1 MGVQNL
7 WLLLTPAAQKIP
19 ESQLASKRLAI
30 DVSIWVIHILHGSLS
45 LGSSSFENIHL
56 LAIFKRLIKLLSLG
70 IKPVFVF
77 DGKVPNL
84 KKRTVAER
92 AGSRKINIRKVAE
105 KLIVKQLE
113 GKKIAKV
120 CLNKEEAS
128 ENEEMEYEEEDIEQP
143 KDVLQIFEEEVEK
156 EGIKTLL
163 HENKM
168 SFEEFEKMD
177 YVRQRALI
185 RDLKQRA
192 LEKKQEKLKNIENK
206 AEFSKIQMQEYLK
219 MVEKK
224 KEIEGRKKELGEK
237 VNQEIVN
244 ENMQKIQ
251 EVGGLQAGAKI
262 QISKDFL
269 VIKKQQ
275 DPEIERLRNLMGKI
289 QKPERRYKKDKLKE
303 CSEKL
308 NKLIE
313 SKEIEPE
320 KKNGS
325 EKQEDNKNAKPE
337 NGTQNMFI
345 DKLKDEFEGIG
356 ENKIGKME
364 NPSIVEQI
372 TKKEKQNLNIES
384 SNLIK
389 ITGDSN
395 EENKQNEIKKENY
408 DNKKTIESPKKTP
421 QNADGEFMRP
431 LDKVKNEKEA
441 VQIDLKKIE
450 SLRKEFHEEEVRRM
464 VSCHQSRSSS
474 KSSKQKN
481 PTIILSQAKITQ
493 EISENSNFNTTAP
506 DENSNMQKSH
516 HSLTQE
522 EILKEIEKMDSL
534 NPNEETCDPEMTDD
548 FLRLSNLNSLGDS
561 LTTKFEQIKNLLQ
574 LFGVPWV
581 ESPFEAEAQCAYLEM
596 RGLVDGIIT
605 EDSDVFLFGGRK
617 VYRKLFAGNSNQVD
631 FYDIRKIE
639 KELGLN
645 REKLISTALFLGSDY
660 TIGVKGVGIVNA
672 MEIVNAFET
681 IESLERFKAWAEK
694 PDILL
699 EDCQN
704 FYRNIPLKELQYKH
718 FHKNYKNNWEFPDDF
733 PNSEVVDA
741 YQNPAVDD
749 SLEPFLWNEPDI
761 ESLKEFCR
769 DVFEWGPD
777 RIDEAGFELAK
788 IIKKMR
794 ENNGQKKIEDYFS
807 EKMMGV
813 VKSKRLQAAIKGM
826 RPEEEKEEEE
836 EEELRRE
843 IEQLEDL
850 NMFKFKRVKESE

>member
-120 CLNKEEAS
+120 CLNKEETS

-156 EGIKTLL
+156 EGIKALL
-163 HENKM
+163 HENRM

-192 LEKKQEKLKNIENK
+192 LEMKQEKLKSIENK

-219 MVEKK
+219 MVAKK
-224 KEIEGRKKELGEK
+224 KEIEERKKELGEK

-289 QKPERRYKKDKLKE
+289 QKPERRNKKDKLKE
-303 CSEKL
+303 CNEKL
-308 NKLIE
+308 NRLIE

-320 KKNGS
+320 KKNESG
-325 EKQEDNKNAKPE
+325 KQEEYKNEKPKNE
-337 NGTQNMFI
+337 TQNMFI
-345 DKLKDEFEGIG
+345 DKLKDEIV

-364 NPSIVEQI
+364 NPSITEQI
-372 TKKEKQNLNIES
+372 TKKEKQDLNIDS
-384 SNLIK
+384 SSKSIK
-389 ITGDSN
+389 EIGGDSN
-395 EENKQNEIKKENY
+395 EKNKQNEKKQENY
-408 DNKKTIESPKKTP
+408 ENKNLLTIESPKKTP
-421 QNADGEFMRP
+421 QKADGEFMRP
-431 LDKVKNEKEA
+431 LDKKLVEKEA
-441 VQIDLKKIE
+441 VQIDDLKKIE

-464 VSCHQSRSSS
+464 VSCNQSRSSS

-481 PTIILSQAKITQ
+481 PTIILSQPKNTQ
-493 EISENSNFNTTAP
+493 EISENSNANTIAP

-534 NPNEETCDPEMTDD
+534 NPNEETSDQEMTDD
-548 FLRLSNLNSLGDS
+548 FLSLSNLNSLGDS

-605 EDSDVFLFGGRK
+605 EDSDVFLFGGK
-617 VYRKLFAGNSNQVD
+617 KIYRKLFGGNSNQVD

-645 REKLISTALFLGSDY
+645 REKLISAALFLGSDY

-699 EDCQN
+699 EDSQA

-718 FHKNYKNNWEFPDDF
+718 FHKNYKNNWEFPDNF

-749 SLEPFLWNEPDI
+749 SLEPFVWNEPDI
-761 ESLKEFCR
+761 QSLKEFCR

-788 IIKKMR
+788 ILKKMR

-807 EKMMGV
+807 GKMMGV

-826 RPEEEKEEEE
+826 RPEDEKEEEDE
-836 EEELRRE
+836 FRRE
-843 IEQLEDL
+843 IEELEDL
-850 NMFKFKRVKESE
+850 NMFKYKRMKESE

>member
-92 AGSRKINIRKVAE
+92 AGSRKINIKKVAE

-128 ENEEMEYEEEDIEQP
+128 ENEEMEYEEEEIEQP
-143 KDVLQIFEEEVEK
+143 KDVLQIFEEEVEN
-156 EGIKTLL
+156 EGIKALL
-163 HENKM
+163 NENRM

-192 LEKKQEKLKNIENK
+192 LEMKQEKLKSIENK

-224 KEIEGRKKELGEK
+224 KEIEERKKELGEK
-237 VNQEIVN
+237 VNQEIVK

-289 QKPERRYKKDKLKE
+289 QKPERRNKKDKLKE

-313 SKEIEPE
+313 SKDVEPE
-320 KKNGS
+320 KKNGN
-325 EKQEDNKNAKPE
+325 EKKDEEIKNGKPKNETQE
-337 NGTQNMFI
+337 MFI
-345 DKLKDEFEGIG
+345 EKLKDEIDQSV
-356 ENKIGKME
+356 ENKLGKME
-364 NPSIVEQI
+364 ESSIFQEI
-372 TKKEKQNLNIES
+372 NKEEKKEFSIDSSKPIKVIGVDSSEKKQEIH
-384 SNLIK
+384 
-389 ITGDSN
+389 
-395 EENKQNEIKKENY
+395 ENFQTTK
-408 DNKKTIESPKKTP
+408 SPKKIPTKT
-421 QNADGEFMRP
+421 DGEFMRP
-431 LDKVKNEKEA
+431 LDKKLVEKEKEE
-441 VQIDLKKIE
+441 VQIDLKKID

-481 PTIILSQAKITQ
+481 PDIILSHPKTTQ
-493 EISENSNFNTTAP
+493 EISENSNSQTRAP

-534 NPNEETCDPEMTDD
+534 NPNEEASDQEMTDD

-605 EDSDVFLFGGRK
+605 EDSDVFLFGGKK

-699 EDCQN
+699 EDSQA

-741 YQNPAVDD
+741 YQNPVVDD
-749 SLEPFLWNEPDI
+749 SLEPFVWNEPDI
-761 ESLKEFCR
+761 QSLKEFCR

-794 ENNGQKKIEDYFS
+794 ENKGQKKIEDYFS
-807 EKMMGV
+807 GNMMGV

-826 RPEEEKEEEE
+826 RPEEEKKE

-850 NMFKFKRVKESE
+850 NMFKYKRMKESE